1 MRLQDALQIP
11 RGLTAVIGGGGK
23 STLLLCLGRE
33 LARKPGNRVLLCT
46 STHMFPPQGVPLACT
61 LSEAQQLLKQE
72 PLIALGAW
80 AAQGKLTQAAPMEE
94 TLRLATHVLCE
105 ADGAKGLPLKAH
117 ASYEPVVPRE
127 TNRLIYVA
135 GADGLGQTI
144 AQAAHRPQL
153 YAALLG
159 AAQTHVVTPQEAVQ
173 AILAEGFDPA
183 SICLLVNKAEGVR
196 RQPASQMAAAW
207 PGRGIM
213 ASLESQAPVLEVWER
228 GQKLPDG

>member
-1 MRLQDALQIP
+1 MRLQEALQIP

-23 STLLLCLGRE
+23 STLLLGLGRE
-33 LARKPGNRVLLCT
+33 LARAPGNRVVLCT
-46 STHMFPPQGVPLACT
+46 STHMFPPAGTPLACS
-61 LSEAQQLLKQE
+61 LEEAEQLLKQE

-80 AAQGKLTQAAPMEE
+80 AAQGKLTQAAPMAEA
-94 TLRLATHVLCE
+94 LRLATHLLCE

-135 GADGLGQTI
+135 GADGLGQPI

-159 AAQTHVVTPQEAVQ
+159 VAQSHTVTPRDAVA

-183 SICLLVNKAEGVR
+183 ATCLLVNKGEGVR

-207 PGRGIM
+207 PGRGLV
-213 ASLESQAPVLEVWER
+213 ASLESPAPVLELWEGGR
-228 GQKLPDG
+228 KLFG

>member
-1 MRLQDALQIP
+1 M
-11 RGLTAVIGGGGK
+11 G
-23 STLLLCLGRE
+23 
-33 LARKPGNRVLLCT
+33 
-46 STHMFPPQGVPLACT
+46 
-61 LSEAQQLLKQE
+61 
-72 PLIALGAW
+72 
-80 AAQGKLTQAAPMEE
+80 E

-159 AAQTHVVTPQEAVQ
+159 AAQTLSLIHISPYLECRNCN
-173 AILAEGFDPA
+173 A
-183 SICLLVNKAEGVR
+183 SATRCNCT
-196 RQPASQMAAAW
+196 AACIIIRLGG
-207 PGRGIM
+207 PHTYR
-213 ASLESQAPVLEVWER
+213 
-228 GQKLPDG
+228 DG

>member
-11 RGLTAVIGGGGK
+11 WGLTAVIGGGGK

-33 LARKPGNRVLLCT
+33 LAREPGNRVLLCT
-46 STHMFPPQGVPLACT
+46 STHMLPPKGVPLACT
-61 LSEAQQLLKQE
+61 LAEAEQLQRQA

-94 TLRLATHVLCE
+94 ALRLATHVLCE

-135 GADGLGQTI
+135 GADGLGQPI

-159 AAQTHVVTPQEAVQ
+159 AAETHVVTPRDAVA

-183 SICLLVNKAEGVR
+183 SSCLLVNKAEGVR
-196 RQPASQMAAAW
+196 RQAASQMAAAW
-207 PGRGIM
+207 PGRGVV
-213 ASLESQAPVLEVWER
+213 ASLESPIPVLELWER
-228 GQKLPDG
+228 GQKLLNG